1 MPGTYTTPV
10 TLLWTPGNS
19 CTLSVVS
26 PTAVATGTQLV
37 FAQWQD
43 GTTATSDK
51 VTAPSAS
58 AVYTASFTTEY
69 QLTTA
74 AGTGGSISAGVY
86 FAAGSNAMITATPSA
101 GYYFVNFTGATT
113 STSNPLTLPINGPES
128 ITANF
133 ATQIAPTL
141 IFAPI
146 SLQLVGAAPFAVSAT
161 SASNGAV
168 TYAVTSGPATIA
180 DNVVTVTG
188 VGTVVLTA
196 NRVASGSYAAATAT
210 TSFTV
215 SQPAPTIPTLTF
227 APIPTKEEGA
237 APFMVSA
244 TSASTEAVTY
254 AVTSGP
260 ATIAGNIVTVTGTGT
275 VVLAANQAASGNYTA
290 ATATTSFT
298 VGLPFTLGISTG
310 SSTSVAAGAAASFS
324 LTLTPAPGT
333 TLPDPIFFTATGLPR
348 GATATFSPAILAAGG
363 ATTTVTLSIQ
373 TASSQTA
380 RNEQPITGNPLAP
393 VTLGFL
399 LLPLLAIKAAR
410 QRMRLPL
417 ALLAVVLSLG
427 AVLGISGCSSSSA
440 TPPMTAAPQTYTV
453 VVTATDT
460 TTKIQSSTNLT
471 LTVQ

>member
-26 PTAVATGTQLV
+26 PTAVATGTQLA

-133 ATQIAPTL
+133 VTQIAPTL

-146 SLQLVGAAPFAVSAT
+146 SSQLVGAAPFAVSAT

-180 DNVVTVTG
+180 DNV
-188 VGTVVLTA
+188 
-196 NRVASGSYAAATAT
+196 
-210 TSFTV
+210 
-215 SQPAPTIPTLTF
+215 
-227 APIPTKEEGA
+227 
-237 APFMVSA
+237 
-244 TSASTEAVTY
+244 
-254 AVTSGP
+254 
-260 ATIAGNIVTVTGTGT
+260 VTVTGTGT

-310 SSTSVAAGAAASFS
+310 SSTSVAAGAAASFRLVRPVGPLAAHTYLAS
-324 LTLTPAPGT
+324 
-333 TLPDPIFFTATGLPR
+333 DRSPIAR
-348 GATATFSPAILAAGG
+348 AVWSPARRKRAVRAAGTPDAPLHPG
-363 ATTTVTLSIQ
+363 PSAQRRS
-373 TASSQTA
+373 A
-380 RNEQPITGNPLAP
+380 R
-393 VTLGFL
+393 
-399 LLPLLAIKAAR
+399 
-410 QRMRLPL
+410 
-417 ALLAVVLSLG
+417 
-427 AVLGISGCSSSSA
+427 SGWGRYRCCRRPRHGRAESVS
-440 TPPMTAAPQTYTV
+440 
-453 VVTATDT
+453 
-460 TTKIQSSTNLT
+460 
-471 LTVQ
+471 